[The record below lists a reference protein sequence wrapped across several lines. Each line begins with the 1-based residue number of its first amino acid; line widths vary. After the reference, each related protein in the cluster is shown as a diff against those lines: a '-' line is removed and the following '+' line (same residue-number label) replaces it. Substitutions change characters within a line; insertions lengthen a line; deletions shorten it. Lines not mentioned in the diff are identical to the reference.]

1 MCIKYNSTVTEMSN
15 RRNPSKEIYSP
26 HKWFSG
32 MGCGENRRDSS
43 IYEILCTCGDLSQNS
58 TFLDAHPVIKEL
70 YESTTFRGLQH
81 EIIKG

>member
-1 MCIKYNSTVTEMSN
+1 VEQKKP

-26 HKWFSG
+26 HKWFSK

-43 IYEILCTCGDLSQNS
+43 IYEILCTCGDLSQKS

-70 YESTTFRGLQH
+70 YGCTTFRGLQH
-81 EIIKG
+81 KIIKG